1 MTYWEHFHN
10 NAAISFR
17 QNLTFNYLLLA
28 MIVVCQRSVYFSIYR
43 FSDWTSVSR
52 AIPLSKYSQLAIE
65 KSAMAALTKLCGD
78 VKNIEPSI
86 GCLGMISVDFA
97 LDSYWV
103 CIWFSLAT

>member
-1 MTYWEHFHN
+1 MMTYSEHFHN

-17 QNLTFNYLLLA
+17 LNLTFNYLLSA
-28 MIVVCQRSVYFSIYR
+28 MIVVCQRSVDFSIYR
-43 FSDWTSVSR
+43 FSDWNSVSR

-86 GCLGMISVDFA
+86 GCLGMISVDFE
-97 LDSYWV
+97 LDLFNRCWL
-103 CIWFSLAT
+103 CI